1 MVPSCCLQSR
11 SGPIAAGV
19 ASAAHQS
26 AVVGP
31 RPTRSTS
38 HACAGGA
45 AGGPVVSPLVEILSW
60 PETDVPRALRLQVVR
75 IQNEA
80 WPRDPPRTAE
90 PQHDPAQR
98 AVSMLLVED
107 GRVRAAL
114 DVLSK
119 PMVHRGETYAA
130 SGLSMVVTDRAVHRQ
145 GYGKRL
151 VEAAR
156 EAMRA
161 GGVDLAIFTCD
172 TPLAPLYE
180 SAGFCVL
187 PGTVLVGGTPADPLP
202 SDRLDKVTLAC
213 FFASRA
219 LAHAADFVN
228 ARIELHSGEID
239 RLW

>member
-1 MVPSCCLQSR
+1 
-11 SGPIAAGV
+11 
-19 ASAAHQS
+19 
-26 AVVGP
+26 
-31 RPTRSTS
+31 
-38 HACAGGA
+38 
-45 AGGPVVSPLVEILSW
+45 VEILSW
-60 PETDVPRALRLQVVR
+60 PETDVPHALRLQAVR
-75 IQNEA
+75 IQDET
-80 WPRDPPRTAE
+80 WPRDSPRSAE
-90 PQHDPAQR
+90 AQHDPSQR

-119 PMVHRGETYAA
+119 PIVHRGETYAA
-130 SGLSMVVTDRAVHRQ
+130 TGLSMVVTDRAVHRQ

-161 GGVDLAIFTCD
+161 SGADLAIFTCD
-172 TPLAPLYE
+172 TPLAPFYE
-180 SAGFCVL
+180 SAGFDL
-187 PGTVLVGGTPADPLP
+187 LAGTVLVGGTPADPLP

-213 FFASRA
+213 FFTPRA
-219 LAHAADFVN
+219 QARAAGFVN